1 MKKLLLL
8 ITFAIVVAA
17 CSSIECPLNNTVYAN
32 YGLYKADGRPDT
44 LSDTLTI
51 FTKRHTPDEDTVK
64 LNRYVN
70 AKTFSLPMSYAGGTD
85 VLIFEMRDTLHNVV
99 YDTITITKTNTPHF
113 ESTECGPAY
122 YHTIEGVNTTNH
134 KIESVTINDTEVN
147 HDGTKEHIRI
157 LFKSGV

>member
-17 CSSIECPLNNTVYAN
+17 CSSIECPLNNTVYA
-32 YGLYKADGRPDT
+32 
-44 LSDTLTI
+44 
-51 FTKRHTPDEDTVK
+51 
-64 LNRYVN
+64 N

-122 YHTIEGVNTTNH
+122 YHTIEGVSTTNH

-157 LFKSGV
+157 LFFSFD

>member
-8 ITFAIVVAA
+8 ITCAIVLAA

-32 YGLYKADGRPDT
+32 YTICKSDGTPDM
-44 LSDTLTI
+44 LSDTLTV

-64 LNRYVN
+64 LNRFID
-70 AKTFSLPMSYAGGTD
+70 ASTFSLPMSYTGETD

-99 YDTITITKTNTPHF
+99 YDTITISKTNTPHF

-122 YHTIEGVNTTNH
+122 FHTIEGVSTTNH

-147 HDGTKEHIRI
+147 YDATKEHIYI
-157 LFKSGV
+157 LFKSDD